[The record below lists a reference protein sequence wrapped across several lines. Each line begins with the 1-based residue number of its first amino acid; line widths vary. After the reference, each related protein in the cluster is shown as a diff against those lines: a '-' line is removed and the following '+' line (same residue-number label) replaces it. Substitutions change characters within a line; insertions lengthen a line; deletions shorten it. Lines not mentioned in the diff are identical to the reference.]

1 MSFRAGIGRLLMAA
15 LLILHASAAFPADRI
30 KISTGP
36 EQGIQPQIARDIARF
51 VAPAAGIDLE
61 VLASVGPAESM
72 QRLLDVPG
80 VKLALLQ
87 SDTAFA
93 YADATRRGN
102 ADAARLLAPIR
113 VIAPLY
119 RELIYFIVRSDS
131 PLNSVHDIRDARIN
145 VGPLRS
151 GTALTATTLYRLLFD
166 APIPDERVTFLD
178 HEDALAQ
185 LIGDRTDDVVVMVAE
200 QPARLL
206 ANMKP
211 EARRFIKL
219 LKFDAAHSTAAS
231 ALRLYDAAAVRAAS
245 YPNLLGEDMP
255 ALAATIYLV
264 TYGPR
269 RDEDDARLARF
280 ARAWCKQLPRMQAEG
295 HPLWREVELAPAE
308 LKPEWHYARTA
319 VQETA
324 RCSGSATPLPA
335 ITCSQQ
341 ERVLGL
347 CE

>member
-1 MSFRAGIGRLLMAA
+1 VIFRAGMGRLLMAA
-15 LLILHASAAFPADRI
+15 VLLLPASAAFAGDRI

-36 EQGIQPQIARDIARF
+36 EQGMQPQIARDIARF
-51 VAPAAGIDLE
+51 VAPAAGLDLE
-61 VLASVGPAESM
+61 VLASAGPSESV

-80 VKLALLQ
+80 VKMALLQ

-93 YADATRRGN
+93 YADAARRGN

-119 RELIYFIVRSDS
+119 RELVYFIVRSDS

-166 APIPDERVTFLD
+166 APIPDERVAFLD

-185 LIGDRTDDVVVMVAE
+185 LIGDRSVDVVVMVAE
-200 QPARLL
+200 RPARLL

-219 LKFDAAHSTAAS
+219 LKFDATNATAIS
-231 ALRLYDAAAVRAAS
+231 ALRVYDATTVRAAS
-245 YPNLLGEDMP
+245 YPNLLADDMP

-264 TYGPR
+264 SYGPR
-269 RDEDDARLARF
+269 RDEDDARLSRF
-280 ARAWCKQLPRMQAEG
+280 ARAWCKQLPRMQSEG
-295 HPLWREVELAPAE
+295 SPQWREVELAPAE

-319 VQETA
+319 IQETT
-324 RCSGSATPLPA
+324 RCSGTATPLPA

>member
-1 MSFRAGIGRLLMAA
+1 MSRRGVGGLLLAA
-15 LLILHASAAFPADRI
+15 MLLLQAPAAFAADRI
-30 KISTGP
+30 RISTGP
-36 EQGIQPQIARDIARF
+36 EAGVQGQIGRDIARF
-51 VAPAAGIDLE
+51 VGPAAGLDLE
-61 VLASVGPAESM
+61 VIASAGPAESM

-93 YADATRRGN
+93 YADAARRGN

-119 RELIYFIVRSDS
+119 RESIYFIVRSDS
-131 PLNSVHDIRDARIN
+131 PLASVHDIRDARIN

-151 GTALTATTLYRLLFD
+151 GSALTATTLYRLLFD
-166 APIPDERVTFLD
+166 APLPDDRVSFLD
-178 HEDALAQ
+178 HEDALVR
-185 LIGDRTDDVVVMVAE
+185 LISDQNIDVVMMVAE

-211 EARRFIKL
+211 EARRFIRL
-219 LKFDAAHSTAAS
+219 LKFDATNATARS
-231 ALRLYDAAAVRAAS
+231 ALRLYDATTVRAAS
-245 YPNLLGEDMP
+245 YPNLLAEDLP

-269 RDEDDARLARF
+269 RDEDDARLARL
-280 ARAWCKQLPRMQAEG
+280 AKAWCKQLPRMQAEG

-308 LKPEWHYARTA
+308 LKPEWHYAKTA
-319 VQETA
+319 LQETA
-324 RCSGSATPLPA
+324 RCSGTATPPPA
-335 ITCSQQ
+335 ATCSQQ